1 MNRALYVGRFQP
13 YHLGHH
19 EVIKKIA
26 KEVDELIVGIGSAQ
40 KSHTVS
46 DPFTGGERVMMVSR
60 SLVELDIIYYVIP
73 IADVDRHAIWVSH
86 IQSLTPPFNIVYSNN
101 PLVIGLFS
109 ETKIETRRS
118 PLFKRS
124 TYSGTEI
131 RRRMINDEEWEHLT
145 PKAVVE
151 VIKEID
157 GLRRLKNLS
166 LTDPPDS
173 TTSF

>member
-1 MNRALYVGRFQP
+1 MDRALYVGRFQP

-40 KSHTVS
+40 KSHTIS

-60 SLVELDIIYYVIP
+60 SLVELDLTCYVIP

-86 IQSLTPPFNIVYSNN
+86 IQSLTPPFSIVYSNN
-101 PLVIGLFS
+101 PLVIDLFS

-118 PLFKRS
+118 PLFKRNI
-124 TYSGTEI
+124 YSGTEI
-131 RRRMINDEEWEHLT
+131 RRRMINDEKWEDLT

-157 GLRRLKNLS
+157 GVHRLKNLS
-166 LTDPPDS
+166 LTDSPD
-173 TTSF
+173 

>member
-1 MNRALYVGRFQP
+1 MNRALYIGRFQP

-26 KEVDELIVGIGSAQ
+26 KEVDEIIVGIGSAQ

-60 SLVELDIIYYVIP
+60 SLAELDITYYVIP

-86 IQSLTPPFNIVYSNN
+86 IRSLTPPFNVVYSNN

-109 ETKIETRRS
+109 ETKIETKRS

-124 TYSGTEI
+124 IYSGTEI
-131 RRRMINDEEWEHLT
+131 RRRMLNDEKWEDLV
-145 PKAVVE
+145 PKAVAE
-151 VIKEID
+151 VINEID
-157 GLRRLKNLS
+157 GVNRIKNLS
-166 LTDPPDS
+166 STD
-173 TTSF
+173 TLF

>member
-1 MNRALYVGRFQP
+1 MDRALYVGRFQP

-60 SLVELDIIYYVIP
+60 SLMELDIIYYVIP
-73 IADVDRHAIWVSH
+73 IADVDRHSIWVSH
-86 IQSLTPPFNIVYSNN
+86 IRSLTPPFSIVYSNN

-124 TYSGTEI
+124 IYSGTEI
-131 RRRMINDEEWEHLT
+131 RRRMISDEKWEHLT

-151 VIKEID
+151 VIKEI
-157 GLRRLKNLS
+157 GGVNRLKNLS
-166 LTDPPDS
+166 LTDSPDS
-173 TTSF
+173 ATFF